1 MAGLI
6 LDTCVLVAAG
16 RRRLDLAPVISGQD
30 VVVPAV
36 VVAEYL
42 RGVLTDP
49 DPSRAQKQAAFLEG
63 FLEIAPVLDYG
74 LKVARVHARLLTD
87 TQRRGQPRGVHD
99 LIIAA
104 TARATRRTVVTTDVK
119 ARFGELPEVDELL
132 LAG

>member
-16 RRRLDLAPVISGQD
+16 RRRLDLAPVISGQE
-30 VVVPAV
+30 VFVPAV

-49 DPSRAQKQAAFLEG
+49 DPARAGKQKAFLEG
-63 FLEIAPVLDYG
+63 FLEVAPVVDYD
-74 LKVARVHARLLTD
+74 LKVARVHAALLTH
-87 TQRRGQPRGVHD
+87 TQRRGQPRGAHA

-104 TARATRRTVVTTDVK
+104 TARAGRWAVVTTDVK
-119 ARFGELPEVDELL
+119 ARFGELPDVDELL